1 MTLSEYICELLY
13 RYNCVIIPEFGAF
26 LTQRIPATISNN
38 EQLFYP
44 PKKKLSFNNQITNN
58 DGLLANYIAKHEG
71 ISFESANYKIKQ
83 FVQEITNELNT
94 KGAISFAEI
103 GGFTMNQEKN
113 LIFEPKHTVNYL
125 TESFGLATFKTTEIT
140 REQVLTNEKNVIT
153 LISDEETNT
162 SKKGGY
168 FLKYA
173 AVGVLLLGISGIA
186 LNSHKKSIDTYNTE
200 QYVKAESAVNKRL
213 QSASFV
219 FEVEDVLP
227 TIVMEIEKP
236 KEQANYHVIAGA
248 FREYDNAT
256 KKLKQLSN
264 KGFEP
269 TYVGENKYGLHQVA
283 YQSFSNKNE
292 AINYLNHLKKTKNPA
307 AWLLTS
313 KK

>member
-1 MTLSEYICELLY
+1 MRLPEYICELLY

-26 LTQRIPATISNN
+26 LTQRIPATISNK

-44 PKKKLSFNNQITNN
+44 PKKKLSFNNQIINN

-71 ISFESANYKIKQ
+71 ISFENANYKIKQ
-83 FVQEITNELNT
+83 FIQEITNELSA
-94 KGAISFAEI
+94 KGTISFAEI
-103 GGFTMNQEKN
+103 GSFTMNQEKN

-125 TESFGLATFKTTEIT
+125 TESFGLTTLKTTEIT
-140 REQVLTNEKNVIT
+140 REQVLANEKDVIT
-153 LISDEETNT
+153 LISDKESNAP
-162 SKKGGY
+162 KKGGY

-200 QYVKAESAVNKRL
+200 QYVKAESAVNKHL

-236 KEQANYHVIAGA
+236 KEQINYHIVAGA
-248 FREYDNAT
+248 FREYTNAT

-264 KGFEP
+264 QGFEP
-269 TYVGENKYGLHQVA
+269 TYVGKNKYGLHQVA

-292 AINYLNHLKKTKNPA
+292 AINYLNHLKKTKNPT
-307 AWLLTS
+307 AWLLTL